1 MKPIKDYFKGKD
13 LKIEYLN
20 DYINGGNVVINIDIL
35 LEIIKKIQFDTAN
48 AVLESLE
55 DKIKSNE
62 GTSCNSLSY
71 IYDMQ
76 ESIDLV
82 LNGSEERLY

>member
-1 MKPIKDYFKGKD
+1 MKSIKDYFEGKG
-13 LKIEYLN
+13 LKIEYIN
-20 DYINGGNVVINIDIL
+20 DYTNGGNAVINMDTL
-35 LEIIKKIQFDTAN
+35 LEIIKKVQFDTAN

-62 GTSCNSLSY
+62 GTNCDSLSY

-76 ESIDLV
+76 ESIDLI
-82 LNGSEERLY
+82 LYGSEERLY

>member
-1 MKPIKDYFKGKD
+1 MKPIKGYFKGKD

-20 DYINGGNVVINIDIL
+20 DYINGGNAVINMDIL
-35 LEIIKKIQFDTAN
+35 LEIMKKVQFDTAN
-48 AVLESLE
+48 AILESLE

-62 GTSCNSLSY
+62 GTNCDSLSY

-76 ESIDLV
+76 ESIDLI

>member
-1 MKPIKDYFKGKD
+1 MKTIKDYFKGKD

-20 DYINGGNVVINIDIL
+20 DYINGGNVVINMDIL

-48 AVLESLE
+48 AVLENLE

>member
-1 MKPIKDYFKGKD
+1 MKSIKDYFEGRD

-20 DYINGGNVVINIDIL
+20 DYTNGGNAVINMDIL
-35 LEIIKKIQFDTAN
+35 LEIIKKVQFDTAN
-48 AVLESLE
+48 AILESLE

-62 GTSCNSLSY
+62 GTNCNSLSY

-76 ESIDLV
+76 ESIDLI
-82 LNGSEERLY
+82 LNGNEERLY

>member
-20 DYINGGNVVINIDIL
+20 DYINGGNAVINMDIL
-35 LEIIKKIQFDTAN
+35 LEIIKKVQFDTAN
-48 AVLESLE
+48 AILKNLE

-62 GTSCNSLSY
+62 GANCDSLSY

-76 ESIDLV
+76 ESIDLI
-82 LNGSEERLY
+82 LNGSEKRLY

>member
-20 DYINGGNVVINIDIL
+20 DYINGGNVVINMDIL

-48 AVLESLE
+48 AVLENLE